1 MQISVILSEKSL
13 LSLGVIVVGG
23 LMSMGGD
30 CRRGLM
36 SPVVIDL
43 GGDLSG
49 VIVSGVNV
57 PGVNVAKPQPQTKP
71 SELKPPAFK

>member
-1 MQISVILSEKSL
+1 
-13 LSLGVIVVGG
+13 
-23 LMSMGGD
+23 MSMGGD

-43 GGDLSG
+43 GGDFSG

-57 PGVNVAKPQPQTKP
+57 PGVNVAKPFLHFQ
-71 SELKPPAFK
+71 